1 MSLTR
6 RNLLLA
12 LAGASAASAAGCTIT
27 AEIPQIQVRD
37 LRFTGIDG
45 NGLTF
50 QVDFIAFNTNNFALD
65 LHDLRAHLLLE
76 GNDVG
81 AGVSTLAAQIP
92 TGRWTPVTAAMTV
105 PWGGAPAF
113 LSVAGGAP
121 MVNYTLR
128 GEVTVHHYV
137 SIRAPFE
144 SSGTVPRDFFLRGAT
159 NTINSVINSVLP
171 GFGGVQV
178 GP

>member
-12 LAGASAASAAGCTIT
+12 LAGASALSASGCTLT
-27 AEIPQIQVRD
+27 AEIPQIQVQN
-37 LRFTGIDG
+37 LRFTGADG
-45 NGLTF
+45 SGLTF
-50 QVDFIAFNTNNFALD
+50 QVDFVAFNTNTFPLD
-65 LHDLRAHLLLE
+65 LENMRAHLFLE

-81 AGVSTLAAQIP
+81 AGVSALTAQLP
-92 TGRWTPVTAAMTV
+92 TGRWTPVSATMTV
-105 PWGGAPAF
+105 PWGGAPSF
-113 LSVAGGAP
+113 LAAAAGAP

-128 GEVTVHHYV
+128 GDVTVHRYISV
-137 SIRAPFE
+137 RAPFE
-144 SSGTVPRDFFLRGAT
+144 TSGTVPREFLLRGAT
-159 NTINSVINSVLP
+159 GAINNVINSVLP